1 MDMNATQMNAWAAQ
15 CSPIDVV
22 ACRAVLATHTG
33 DGPGVNGELVNTG
46 AMQRGKQAWG
56 HDKASK

>member
-1 MDMNATQMNAWAAQ
+1 MEDEA
-15 CSPIDVV
+15 
-22 ACRAVLATHTG
+22 ACRAVLAKHW
-33 DGPGVNGELVNTG
+33 VMVLAHMVVVNTG